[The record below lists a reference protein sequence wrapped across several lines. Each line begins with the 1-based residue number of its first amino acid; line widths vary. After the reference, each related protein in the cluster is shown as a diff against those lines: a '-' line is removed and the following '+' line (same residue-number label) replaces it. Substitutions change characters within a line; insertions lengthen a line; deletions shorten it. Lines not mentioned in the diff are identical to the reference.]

1 MSDVLE
7 RLRNRFIDPSDFRDT
22 PYLCADYTGNAV
34 TGKEVLEA
42 MDEIKRLRAEN
53 KQLRSG
59 MGAQRRKTESLRAR
73 VTELEETFRHT
84 HVAKYDKDNMLIDAC
99 GKCGLGLR
107 DAVHVRVP
115 KSEKGGKK

>member
-42 MDEIKRLRAEN
+42 MDEIKR
-53 KQLRSG
+53 
-59 MGAQRRKTESLRAR
+59 LRAR